1 MVTPENLR
9 MNASPHWPA
18 WLRLFKPWPL
28 ASLLK
33 TRKRTALALFI
44 GALVYAALVAA
55 LLYLAL
61 QTEHS
66 RVQTELDRD
75 SHDIAQELRTRLSAI
90 APALQQLERN
100 GQPPLREPHVL
111 NERVYALF
119 DDYPE
124 LARVELRSR
133 DAVTLIASAN
143 RRGADLGAR
152 ANRTQLEEVSNLACQ
167 AAQLREEPQFST
179 STFIPSQTVGGFE
192 SIDLCV
198 PISGQAEREMWVVT
212 ISLSDL
218 LRTSEEATA
227 GQFSSVFL
235 SDPDG
240 SRLATISRGV
250 RSVKDLNSS
259 ALIVLPGA
267 VLTLGLL
274 ARHGLGFG
282 FFSAFSV
289 MAAAFSLLLFL
300 SVLLLARDILRRQR
314 AESALSQALGFRKAM
329 EDSLITGLRARDL
342 QGKITYVNPAF
353 CELVGYTPEQLVG
366 QKPPMPYWPPES
378 HAEYEQRFA
387 RRTAG
392 AFPRDVFETEY
403 QHASSKRLPVLIYEA
418 PLVDAQGQ
426 HTGWMASVLDMSEQ
440 RRMEGVA
447 RAQQDK
453 LAEASR
459 LTTVGE
465 LASTLSH
472 ELNQPLAAIASFAA
486 AGRNLLEANK
496 AATTSDV
503 KEIMRNISAQAER
516 AGRVIKSVRGFV
528 RRGDGER
535 QPVDMSLL
543 LKEILPLLQ
552 LQARAAKAQVNLTVR
567 SKLPLVLGDRTLLE
581 QVLLNLSRNGFEA
594 MAATP
599 LSQRKL
605 EVSAEVD
612 KESQVLT
619 ISVLDVGAGI
629 DAKAAEQLFSP
640 FFTTKHEGMGL
651 GLSICRNVIE
661 QHGGSIHAEPYPNSP
676 TGTGTVFRFTLPPH
690 DRLSR
695 R

>member
-1 MVTPENLR
+1 MPAHQTLNTPY
-9 MNASPHWPA
+9 WPA

-33 TRKRTALALFI
+33 TRKRTALALLI

-61 QTEHS
+61 QTERS
-66 RVQTELDRD
+66 RIQTELDRD
-75 SHDIAQELRTRLSAI
+75 SHDIAQELRTRLSAL

-100 GQPPLREPHVL
+100 GQVPLNGPKGL
-111 NERVYALF
+111 SERVYALF
-119 DDYPE
+119 DDFPE
-124 LARVELRSR
+124 LARIELRNR
-133 DAVTLIASAN
+133 DATGLLASAN

-152 ANRTQLEEVSNLACQ
+152 ASRTQLDEVSNIACQ
-167 AAQLREEPQFST
+167 AALAREEPQFST

-198 PISGQAEREMWVVT
+198 PISAQPEHEMWVVT

-218 LRTSEEATA
+218 LGSSEEAA
-227 GQFSSVFL
+227 SGQFSSVYL

-240 SRLATISRGV
+240 SRLATISRGQ
-250 RSVKDLNSS
+250 RTLNELNSS
-259 ALIVLPGA
+259 ALIVLPGT

-282 FFSAFSV
+282 FFSAFGV

-353 CELVGYTPEQLVG
+353 CELVGFTQEQLIG
-366 QKPPMPYWPPES
+366 QRPPMPYWPPEV
-378 HAEYEQRFA
+378 HTEYEQRFA

-403 QHASSKRLPVLIYEA
+403 QHANSKRLPVLIYEA

-440 RRMEGVA
+440 RRMEGLA

-486 AGRNLLEANK
+486 AGRNLLEGGQAEH
-496 AATTSDV
+496 SGDV
-503 KEIMRNISAQAER
+503 KEIMHSISEQAER

-552 LQARAAKAQVNLTVR
+552 LQARAAKAQVNLH
-567 SKLPLVLGDRTLLE
+567 SSEGLPLVLGDRTLLE

-599 LSQRKL
+599 SAQRML
-605 EVSAEVD
+605 EVSADVD
-612 KESQVLT
+612 KESQLLT
-619 ISVLDVGAGI
+619 VSVADVGAGI

-661 QHGGSIHAEPYPNSP
+661 QHGGSIHAEPHLNSP